1 MLQQEK
7 EISNGAL
14 SLLFVW
20 APTYTIYFH
29 FSPRN
34 HTSLN
39 EPPAPSPL
47 PHSCRFLL
55 PTNAQVTNLIH
66 TAGNLPPLSITS
78 GTLIHPL
85 HFPSVEATESF
96 PPPYDLCSSVITT
109 N

>member
-14 SLLFVW
+14 SLLLVS
-20 APTYTIYFH
+20 APTYTIYFQ

-39 EPPAPSPL
+39 ELAAPSPL

-66 TAGNLPPLSITS
+66 MAGNLPPLSITS
-78 GTLIHPL
+78 GTLTHPL
-85 HFPSVEATESF
+85 HFPSVEATIIV
-96 PPPYDLCSSVITT
+96 SSSIRPLFLGRYY
-109 N
+109 